1 MQKAGEAGPKERAWE
16 NQSEDKSNS
25 SKAREGGIKEPGA
38 VKGSDVSFQMLF
50 SEKTESEKTN
60 SAAASE

>member
-38 VKGSDVSFQMLF
+38 VKGSDVSFQMVQ
-50 SEKTESEKTN
+50 
-60 SAAASE
+60 